1 MEETL
6 SSIFMR
12 TKGKPINFNGKTVIA
27 IMEIEITKPSTVFSI
42 RRLGATNGRVQGLA
56 LKAVSGQIVVDGSGD
71 GYPEIILWS
80 DTSPDAVEIEV
91 ISKFGGTLKIWNV
104 WKSTFGMNAWVGN
117 AGIHVCEPDGKMILE
132 CSDGVGDVDFSDY
145 VVVLEE
151 R

>member
-12 TKGKPINFNGKTVIA
+12 TKGKPITFNGKTVVA
-27 IMEIEITKPSTVFSI
+27 IIEIEITKPRTIFSI
-42 RRLGATNGRVQGLA
+42 RRLAATNGRVQGLA
-56 LKAVSGQIVVDGSGD
+56 LKAVSGQIVVEGSPD

-91 ISKFGGTLKIWNV
+91 FSKFGSTLKIWNI

-117 AGIHVCEPDGKMILE
+117 AGIHVCESDGKITLE

-151 R
+151 W

>member
-1 MEETL
+1 MEEAL

-12 TKGKPINFNGKTVIA
+12 TKGNPINFNGETVVA
-27 IMEIEITKPSTVFSI
+27 IMEIEIRKPRTVFSI
-42 RRLGATNGRVQGLA
+42 RRLGATNDRVQGLA
-56 LKAVSGQIVVDGSGD
+56 LKAVSGQIVVDGSRD

-91 ISKFGGTLKIWNV
+91 LSKFGSTLKIWNV

-117 AGIHVCEPDGKMILE
+117 AGIHICRLDGKMTLK
-132 CSDGVGDVDFSDY
+132 CSDGVGEVNFSDY